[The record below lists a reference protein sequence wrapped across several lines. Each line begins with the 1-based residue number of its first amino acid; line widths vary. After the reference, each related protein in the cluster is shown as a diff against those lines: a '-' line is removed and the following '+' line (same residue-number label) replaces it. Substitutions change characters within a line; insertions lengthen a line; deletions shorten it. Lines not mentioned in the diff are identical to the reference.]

1 MASPVP
7 QKTLTKFANGLFQDS
22 ADPNSEFLAPVVGTG
37 IVTFT
42 VLDYAKRSGFQ
53 IPDGARA
60 IGGDSKAVQ
69 SDGERVQISLKP
81 NGLHDMIDQHEL
93 DQAGPD
99 GISLLRQSR
108 VQNIVSQASNSRFKN
123 TIETI
128 NSVLNSPIA
137 ANWADANDPIKQIDT
152 LIEEMSNETS
162 KMPNRMLMSLTAWRI
177 FRNNAKVIDR
187 FPGMAQISVSKA
199 QSEGFFINPD
209 LKIMVCNT
217 IFDSK
222 IAAASSK
229 GNAIAADA
237 YLFYAQ
243 DGANV
248 YDNSFA
254 KTFRVTTAM
263 SSNVRTSQKDYGEK
277 LMVDW
282 TEVVYVNNPA
292 MGRRLAVTES

>member
-1 MASPVP
+1 MASPKP
-7 QKTLTKFANGLFQDS
+7 QKTLTKFANGLFQES
-22 ADPNSEFLAPVVGTG
+22 ADPNAEFIAPVVGTG
-37 IVTFT
+37 IATFT
-42 VLDYAKRSGFQ
+42 ILDYAKRSGFQ
-53 IPDGARA
+53 TPDGIRA

-69 SDGERVQISLKP
+69 SDGDRVEISLKP

-99 GISLLRQSR
+99 GESLLMQSR
-108 VQNIVSQASNSRFKN
+108 VQNLVSQASNSRFKN

-128 NSVLNSPIA
+128 NGVLNSPIA
-137 ANWADANDPIKQIDT
+137 SDWSDTEDPIKQIDS
-152 LIEEMSNETS
+152 LIEEMSNATS

-222 IAAASSK
+222 IAATSSK
-229 GNAIAADA
+229 GNAIGADV
-237 YLFYAQ
+237 YLYYTQ
-243 DGANV
+243 SGANV

-254 KTFRVTTAM
+254 KTFRMTTAV
-263 SSNVRTSQKDYGEK
+263 SSSVRTSQKDYGQK